1 MIASKEINGY
11 YPDLDAAGGLATA
24 LQGALRS
31 IGSPLT
37 SAGLDPAVK
46 FVVYARV
53 EFGSRFS
60 QIYIAAEERLFLFD
74 GWNRGVCLLR
84 GVTPTLVDLARVID
98 RWVGSDCTTAE
109 LSAAFEFVTP
119 ETRAAV
125 YERGG
130 EVEDRWQGYLSG
142 IGEQFPELA
151 ELVAAAAQRPELR
164 RLFPYT
170 SLNTFCFSRCTGY
183 PFTRDIPH
191 VTPLPS
197 GGYQVAGPDGRVLGR
212 GSGEEA
218 AELVVRHLPP
228 GCGQAVAG
236 TAEDLARAEPL
247 SWPTDMNKNEHPG
260 SG

>member
-1 MIASKEINGY
+1 MIVSKETNGY
-11 YPDLDAAGGLATA
+11 YPDLDAAGGLASA

-31 IGSPLT
+31 VGSPLT
-37 SAGLDPAVK
+37 VTGLDPVVK

-60 QIYIAAEERLFLFD
+60 QVYIAAEERLFLFD
-74 GWNRGVCLLR
+74 CWNRGVCLAH
-84 GVTPTLVDLARVID
+84 GATPTLVDLARAID

-109 LSAAFEFVTP
+109 LAAAFGFVTP
-119 ETRAAV
+119 EPRAAV

-130 EVEDRWQGYLSG
+130 EVGDRWQGYLAG
-142 IGEQFPELA
+142 IGERFPELA
-151 ELVAAAAQRPELR
+151 EFVAAAAWRPELR
-164 RLFPYT
+164 RLFPFT

-212 GSGEEA
+212 GNGEEA

-228 GCGQAVAG
+228 GCGPAVAG
-236 TAEDLARAEPL
+236 TAEDLARAEPPYVL
-247 SWPTDMNKNEHPG
+247 DHLNKNGDSG
-260 SG
+260 SV